1 VGVLKALGKPFMS
14 PEMEGV
20 ELLFQVPYTQREAIA
35 REDYPFETMED
46 TPPAAP
52 AAPPPLKWE
61 SRLRSRVNTD

>member
-1 VGVLKALGKPFMS
+1 
-14 PEMEGV
+14 
-20 ELLFQVPYTQREAIA
+20 LFQVPYTQREAIA